1 MVIVFLRKPCS
12 GRPTEPLM
20 SSTVFVG
27 DTLLLRALSKSELAC
42 LFAMLLAQEPMKVC
56 WIG

>member
-1 MVIVFLRKPCS
+1 MLRQAD
-12 GRPTEPLM
+12 RALM

-27 DTLLLRALSKSELAC
+27 DTLLLRALSKSELKC